1 MPLFYKRSFAALMM
15 LAMTFGFFHL
25 FITKNSFPFD
35 FERLHI
41 FLFNLCAG
49 GGLILFHTRRNLPR
63 PMGMKLALFM
73 LLSLLF
79 AFSAFLES
87 YVPAMLCASTLAI
100 LVESERIGRFSFFPV
115 DFFKARIP
123 VDQKFHQASLLC
135 LSMGLA
141 ISVLVMFNESYG
153 NWISMEKLTLNTFFL
168 GFSFPVSLI
177 TMSVMFQI
185 IGDNRIRLTRVL
197 KNIGFWSV
205 NLGVIIFFIFI
216 LFEWPSLQ
224 LTISLI
230 LFGAVLLILILFLQD
245 PMQAQ
250 QKAFLTSG
258 MLFLVFTGISGIA
271 YILLEMSALYSYESG
286 KFLLKM
292 HSFASLY
299 GWNLS
304 GLVVIMRYEDFP
316 IRLHSRNLIATHW
329 IVVLILA
336 PLGYFSPIF
345 AVIATISYI
354 VLLEILFFSA
364 RSLHDKVHP
373 HVSGS
378 TT

>member
-1 MPLFYKRSFAALMM
+1 MSLFYKRSFTALMI
-15 LAMTFGFFHL
+15 LAMAFGFFHL
-25 FITKNSFPFD
+25 FISKETIPFD

-63 PMGMKLALFM
+63 PMGGKLHIFIM
-73 LLSLLF
+73 LSLLF
-79 AFSAFLES
+79 ALAAFLES
-87 YVPAMLCASTLAI
+87 YIPAMICAASLAI
-100 LVESERIGRFSFFPV
+100 LVESERIRTFSFFPI
-115 DFFKARIP
+115 DFFKDRVP
-123 VDQKFHQASLLC
+123 VEKKFHQAALLC

-141 ISVLVMFNESYG
+141 TSVVVMFNESYA
-153 NWISMEKLTLNTFFL
+153 NWVSMEKLTLNTFFL

-185 IGDNRIRLTRVL
+185 IGDNRVRTTRVL

-224 LTISLI
+224 LVISLI

-258 MLFLVFTGISGIA
+258 MFFLVFTGISGIA
-271 YILLEMSALYSYESG
+271 YILLEMTPYYTQENG
-286 KFLLKM
+286 KILLKM

-316 IRLHSRNLIATHW
+316 IKLHSRTLIMTHW
-329 IVVLILA
+329 ITVLVLA
-336 PLGYFSPIF
+336 PLGYFSPFF
-345 AVIATISYI
+345 ALVGLLAYI
-354 VLLEILFFSA
+354 VLLEVLFFSA
-364 RSLHDKVHP
+364 RSAGEEVVP
-373 HVSGS
+373 HVL
-378 TT
+378 TE